1 MPEGPTILLLTE
13 AAAGF
18 AGKTIAK
25 ASGSSK
31 DVDLAAL
38 PGQKLL
44 ALRTWGKHFLLQLP
58 TLTLRVHLLLF
69 GSCRINERK
78 NAHPSLS
85 LRFDDGGELNFYA
98 CSVKQL
104 GADLDQEYDWR
115 SDILS
120 DQWDEKLARQ
130 RLRAHPDA
138 LACDALLD
146 QDIFSGVGN
155 VIKNEVLFR
164 IRVHPAAIVGALP
177 AARQRDMVAQARQ
190 YAFEFLEWKRADVLK
205 KHLLVHKQTSCP
217 RCGIPLNIAE
227 LGKTKRRAFF
237 CTGCQKKYPE

>member
-1 MPEGPTILLLTE
+1 MPEGPTILLLSE

-44 ALRTWGKHFLLQLP
+44 ALRTWGKHLLLQLP

-69 GSCRINERK
+69 GSCRINQRK
-78 NAHPSLS
+78 NARPSLS

-104 GADLDQEYDWR
+104 GADLDQQYDWR

-120 DQWDEKLARQ
+120 EQWDEKLARK
-130 RLRAHPDA
+130 RLRALPDA

-164 IRVHPAAIVGALP
+164 IRVHPAALVGALP
-177 AARQRDMVAQARQ
+177 AAKQRELVAQARR
-190 YAFEFLEWKRADVLK
+190 YATEFLEWKRADVLK
-205 KHLLVHKQTSCP
+205 KHLQVHKRSSCP
-217 RCGIPLNIAE
+217 RCHLPVQQAV

-237 CTGCQKKYPE
+237 CEVCQRKYAE